1 MLRVNAYT
9 SAPSAFALEVLI
21 STSYDCNAAE
31 FYKPHDGEMS
41 QPADAYDTDF
51 LSRPT
56 AVPHKR
62 RICCQ
67 ASTKHRRCNFGRKLL
82 RDGEDEAFMDTNG
95 RGEPARCLRS
105 RKIHDLSVVVR
116 AIVRG
121 K

>member
-56 AVPHKR
+56 TVSDKWRVGCETGAE
-62 RICCQ
+62 
-67 ASTKHRRCNFGRKLL
+67 HRRCDFGRKLI
-82 RDGEDEAFMDTNG
+82 RDGEDEALVD
-95 RGEPARCLRS
+95 AYS
-105 RKIHDLSVVVR
+105 
-116 AIVRG
+116 RG
-121 K
+121 KPTSRLRKREVK